1 MSQLS
6 RRHALILLG
15 SSALVPAFAAGATA
29 KAALP
34 VDQATR
40 DPALVRVRAAMLQA
54 VAAKDFKQLQPHVDP
69 KIQLD
74 FGGGSGLAEFGR
86 RLARDPALWDEL
98 RWVLE
103 HGGRFEKDRS
113 FMAPY
118 TFSVDIGKLDAFEAG
133 VIVSENVPARAQPRA
148 DASVIATLGREM
160 VKVTDWRNTGKAV
173 RPFYNRRDWV
183 KIDLPGKGAAWIE
196 AKHVRASADYRAAFV
211 KTRGVWKMN
220 AFIAGD

>member
-6 RRHALILLG
+6 RRHALILIG
-15 SSALVPAFAAGATA
+15 SSALVPAFTAPAAA

-34 VDQATR
+34 VDEATR

-74 FGGGSGLAEFGR
+74 FGGGSGVAEFGR
-86 RLARDPALWDEL
+86 RLMRDAPLWDEL

-103 HGGRFEKDRS
+103 HGGRFQKDRS

-118 TFSVDIGKLDAFEAG
+118 TFSVDIGKLDAFEAA
-133 VIVSENVPARAQPRA
+133 VIVSE
-148 DASVIATLGREM
+148 
-160 VKVTDWRNTGKAV
+160 
-173 RPFYNRRDWV
+173 
-183 KIDLPGKGAAWIE
+183 
-196 AKHVRASADYRAAFV
+196 
-211 KTRGVWKMN
+211 
-220 AFIAGD
+220 

>member
-6 RRHALILLG
+6 RRLALILLG
-15 SSALVPAFAAGATA
+15 STALGPAFAAHAAA

-54 VAAKDFKQLQPHVDP
+54 VAAKDFKQLEPHVDP

-74 FGGGSGLAEFGR
+74 FGGGSGVAEFGR

-133 VIVSENVPARAQPRA
+133 VVVSEKVPARAQPRA
-148 DASVIATLGREM
+148 DAPLVATLGRET
-160 VKVTDWRNTGKAV
+160 VRVTDWRNTEKTV
-173 RPFYNRRDWV
+173 RPFYNRSDWV
-183 KIDLPGKGAAWIE
+183 KIELPGKKTAWIE
-196 AKHVRASADYRAAFV
+196 AKHVRASVDFRAGFV
-211 KTRGVWKMN
+211 KARGVWKMN
-220 AFIAGD
+220 VFIAGD